1 MLHFTGW
8 KVEIPSLV
16 AQVKH
21 AAHASRDLMVSVQNI
36 DGYHVVPNISTLRL
50 GAQKQTELKVF

>member
-16 AQVKH
+16 AQVKN
-21 AAHASRDLMVSVQNI
+21 AVHASLDLMLSVQNI
-36 DGYHVVPNISTLRL
+36 DG
-50 GAQKQTELKVF
+50 